1 MYSKMSASDS
11 ISARTIRLNK
21 LILGKNE
28 TNLKNAKQLAAT
40 LNRET
45 LLDAFTVLYS
55 ECDKDGLQKH
65 DQNIFEFAN
74 KCK

>member
-1 MYSKMSASDS
+1 MSASDS
-11 ISARTIRLNK
+11 IGARTIRLNK
-21 LILGKNE
+21 IILGKSE

-45 LLDAFTVLYS
+45 LLDAFTVLYN
-55 ECDKDGLQKH
+55 ECDKDGLKKH

-74 KCK
+74 KCKCDCE

>member
-1 MYSKMSASDS
+1 MSASDS

-28 TNLKNAKQLAAT
+28 TNLRNAKQLAAT

-45 LLDAFTVLYS
+45 LLDAFTVLYN
-55 ECDKDGLQKH
+55 ECDKDGLKKH
-65 DQNIFEFAN
+65 DLHVFEFAN
-74 KCK
+74 KCE